1 MGKIYIKK
9 FNYDKNK
16 IKKSISDNF
25 EIRSI
30 KKVEKDKEGF
40 YQLKVIK
47 KDKVSSIIEQYP
59 IFCNITDEEEI
70 LNWLER
76 NIESI
81 EKPSFFTNELDIV
94 YKLEDIRNKNFGKE
108 LGDILIEIIKIYES
122 LESNKPNNIL
132 ENIQKIDNQIDK
144 FLKAN
149 KKIPEEKLNLV
160 EIFQFILSEYK
171 LMYSFEYSS
180 NAELANR
187 EKELLALRGDFIKF
201 ILKSQLELDDSFY
214 MVTPLRMEIYY
225 YIKAVKHFIELINKL
240 GFKDNNKQFFEKF
253 LGGNNSNVIGSG
265 YLRGH
270 RFINFS
276 LISKFNRAY
285 QNTLSSTDLKLFF
298 KYFNHSQEILNIIS
312 NDYSFKNLKLFEEIF
327 FIESEKETNR
337 GLISVEALKSPT
349 SDKAPTEEKVYDVYS
364 PFLDKIE
371 VKIIKDTEM
380 IEGNYYV
387 IDIDYDSEN
396 YSIPNGNGELRRL
409 EKWCN
414 EDLDFI
420 EDMEDNSIIGGKERL
435 IDQNQIFIL
444 KILEIIEIDGFEY
457 ICGAIYEKAFARG
470 TRTEAPKLSRILYQK
485 VYLRQNS
492 FKIIGKVDSF
502 KFI

>member
-1 MGKIYIKK
+1 MGNIYIKK

-16 IKKSISDNF
+16 IKKSISDTF

-30 KKVEKDKEGF
+30 KKVEKDQEDF
-40 YQLKVIK
+40 YQLEVIK
-47 KDKVSSIIEQYP
+47 KDKINSIIEQYP
-59 IFCNITDEEEI
+59 IFCNITDTEEI

-76 NIESI
+76 NIESM
-81 EKPSFFTNELDIV
+81 EKSSFFTNELDIV
-94 YKLEDIRNKNFGKE
+94 YKLEDIRNENFGKE
-108 LGDILIEIIKIYES
+108 LGDILAEIIKIYES
-122 LESNKPNNIL
+122 LENNKPNNIL
-132 ENIQKIDNQIDK
+132 EKIQKIDNQIDN
-144 FLKAN
+144 FLKTN

-160 EIFQFILSEYK
+160 EIFKFILSEYK

-180 NAELANR
+180 NSELANR
-187 EKELLALRGDFIKF
+187 EKELVALRGDFIKF

-225 YIKAVKHFIELINKL
+225 YTKTIKHFVYLINKL

-285 QNTLSSTDLKLFF
+285 QKNLLSIDLKLFF

-312 NDYSFKNLKLFEEIF
+312 NDYSFKNLKLFEEIL
-327 FIESEKETNR
+327 FIETEKETNK

-349 SDKAPTEEKVYDVYS
+349 SDKAPTEEVYDVYS
-364 PFLDKIE
+364 PFLDKIG
-371 VKIIKDTEM
+371 VKIIKDAEM
-380 IEGNYYV
+380 VEGNYYV

-409 EKWCN
+409 EKWCDQ
-414 EDLDFI
+414 DLNFF
-420 EDMEDNSIIGGKERL
+420 EDMEDNSTIGGKERI

-444 KILEIIEIDGFEY
+444 KILEIIEVDGFEY
-457 ICGAIYEKAFARG
+457 ICGAVYEKAFARG
-470 TRTEAPKLSRILYQK
+470 TRTETPKLSKILYQK